1 MNLLAAGLKKAIFTK
16 NYVLFSKSL
25 LNNYTISDKN
35 VFSAVFFIKNWHD
48 WIIIIS
54 NIDY

>member
-35 VFSAVFFIKNWHD
+35 VSSAVFFIKNWHD